1 MSQNGPKI
9 FPYNSQYG
17 LKKVPNVFK
26 IVLKI
31 IKKSPESSIKR
42 LTERSYRVA
51 TISQV
56 QFSSFSSQKYIC
68 FQLLLQKK
76 VILFQLRRKNPI

>member
-1 MSQNGPKI
+1 MSQKGPKI
-9 FPYNSQYG
+9 FPYSSQYG

-31 IKKSPESSIKR
+31 IQKGPESSIKR
-42 LTERSYRVA
+42 HTERSYRVA

-56 QFSSFSSQKYIC
+56 QFSSFSSQKYI
-68 FQLLLQKK
+68 FPAFIAEKGDT
-76 VILFQLRRKNPI
+76 FPA